1 MPTEEI
7 PREQWDSFFANFSRQ
22 YEWWLVT
29 VEVFDAQAGA
39 QTEAVNMPLCGMSA
53 EHSRRGLEGISIL
66 LGVKEGIRHTIPN
79 AKHVRLKR
87 TAEGVDEALAAE
99 SSDETM
105 TLRTLRSAIPVEQA
119 AGVME

>member
-7 PREQWDSFFANFSRQ
+7 HREQWDSFFTNFSRQ

-39 QTEAVNMPLCGMSA
+39 QTEAVNMPLGGMSA

-66 LGVKEGIRHTIPN
+66 LGVKEGIRHTI
-79 AKHVRLKR
+79 
-87 TAEGVDEALAAE
+87 
-99 SSDETM
+99 
-105 TLRTLRSAIPVEQA
+105 
-119 AGVME
+119 